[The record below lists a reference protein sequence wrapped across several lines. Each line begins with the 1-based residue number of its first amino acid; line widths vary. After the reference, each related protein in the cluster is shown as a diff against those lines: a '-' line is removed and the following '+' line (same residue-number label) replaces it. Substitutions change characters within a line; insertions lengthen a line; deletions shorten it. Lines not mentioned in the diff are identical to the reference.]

1 MDVRLHVHWLLV
13 YSLFLIKENFGWTF
27 WYHEEIWLAPSK
39 VDDFVFLLV
48 FWDWILQV
56 KVDLLRIFWVI
67 LLVFGTSNSRWL
79 FLIWSCCIF
88 VVCEHVLWFDMFY
101 SYLFDFL
108 TDCYDK
114 LSKYVQGFQPSVNID
129 LWKRK
134 LALLLRDKEKQELI
148 SREKKDRQD
157 FEEIAALASRMGLFR

>member
-1 MDVRLHVHWLLV
+1 
-13 YSLFLIKENFGWTF
+13 
-27 WYHEEIWLAPSK
+27 
-39 VDDFVFLLV
+39 
-48 FWDWILQV
+48 
-56 KVDLLRIFWVI
+56 
-67 LLVFGTSNSRWL
+67 
-79 FLIWSCCIF
+79 
-88 VVCEHVLWFDMFY
+88 MFY